1 VTSHIKNFGE
11 KTMEFSEFALGHSF
25 MLICL
30 SNSSPWVNMNNWVL
44 VHMLST
50 AFEYTCM
57 QMSG

>member
-1 VTSHIKNFGE
+1 
-11 KTMEFSEFALGHSF
+11 MEFSEFALGHSF